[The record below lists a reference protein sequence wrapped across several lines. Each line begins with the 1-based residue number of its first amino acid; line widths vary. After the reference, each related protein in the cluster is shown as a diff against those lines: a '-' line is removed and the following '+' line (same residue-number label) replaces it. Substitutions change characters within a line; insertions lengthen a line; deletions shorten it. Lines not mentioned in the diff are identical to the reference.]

1 MDDNINYNK
10 SSNNKKVIIIILC
23 LIVIVCLGVFIYFKF
38 IKTAKNETTNEQNII
53 ENSKNNNM
61 ADNNG
66 NSEIT
71 NTDIDYKEKAT
82 FLMTIEDVF
91 SITGRGTVVTGRIE
105 KGTINVNDSVKIIG
119 LNGETRTTTVVGIE
133 TLRENLDSATV
144 GDNVGLLLKNIK
156 KDEVESGQVLAK

>member
-23 LIVIVCLGVFIYFKF
+23 LIVIVCLSVFIYFKF
-38 IKTAKNETTNEQNII
+38 IKTAKNETNNEPNII
-53 ENSKNNNM
+53 ENN
-61 ADNNG
+61 D

-71 NTDIDYKEKAT
+71 NIDTDYKEKAT

-156 KDEVESGQVLAK
+156 KDEVESGQVLVK